1 MAFSTGLFCFAL
13 AFIVYVQCVPMG
25 LPDVDSETVE
35 KGYKLV
41 SLYNT
46 TSSYYNGSDL
56 VNPLYK
62 TVLRVATYS
71 NSEHN
76 LTDVTYAMKDKVS
89 ALPSVP
95 QYVPGGVADSNGKGL
110 VLISYQNESLLIETG
125 PRPVVDS
132 ITQLEYEV
140 WARQ

>member
-1 MAFSTGLFCFAL
+1 MAFSTGLFCFTL

-89 ALPSVP
+89 ALPSAP
-95 QYVPGGVADSNGKGL
+95 QYVPGGVADSNGKGF
-110 VLISYQNESLLIETG
+110 VLISYHNESLFIETG